1 MILAGLF
8 IEYIANNFFLDILGQ
23 RLHFYSSVCV
33 CVRKNPTEISCAKIK
48 RKIPHPN
55 G

>member
-33 CVRKNPTEISCAKIK
+33 CVLEKTRRKFLVPK
-48 RKIPHPN
+48 
-55 G
+55 